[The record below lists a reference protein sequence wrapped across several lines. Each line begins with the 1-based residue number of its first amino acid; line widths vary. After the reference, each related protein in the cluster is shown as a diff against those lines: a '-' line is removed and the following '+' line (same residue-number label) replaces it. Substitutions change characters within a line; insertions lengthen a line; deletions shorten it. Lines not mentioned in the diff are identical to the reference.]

1 MLLHEIEDPEIAAVK
16 LYLHRLSRPVALR
29 CNRYF
34 TMMLLRATFV
44 TLYAEQ
50 GGYSPRPTTVRGAGT
65 MEIYAM
71 REFDG
76 HELVVFGHN
85 AAVGLHAVVAVHST
99 ALGPAAGGCRM
110 WPYPTTDAAVVDVL
124 RLSRGMSYKNA
135 MAGLPF
141 GGGKAVIIGDSRK
154 LKSPELFEAF
164 GRFVDSLG
172 GRYITAEDVGTTT
185 SDMESVRRATSFV
198 SGLGRKPGE
207 AGGDPGPKT
216 AFGVYLGIKA
226 AVKFRLGRT
235 DLSGVSVAVQGVGG
249 VGYHLCRLLAAEG
262 AHLRVADVRPSAIER
277 VRDELEAVEVPA
289 ESVLS
294 QDVDVFAPCA
304 LGAILNAQTIPL
316 LGAGIV
322 AGAAN
327 NQLAEDKD
335 GQALQHAG
343 ILYAPDYVINAG
355 GIISVAREY
364 QGGATEAQVTAE
376 IYGIP
381 ARLTEIFERA
391 RRESRTT
398 NAIAD
403 QMAQERIEASARRLV
418 A

>member
-1 MLLHEIEDPEIAAVK
+1 
-16 LYLHRLSRPVALR
+16 
-29 CNRYF
+29 
-34 TMMLLRATFV
+34 
-44 TLYAEQ
+44 
-50 GGYSPRPTTVRGAGT
+50 
-65 MEIYAM
+65 MEIYGM
-71 REFDG
+71 RDFDG

-85 AAVGLHAVVAVHST
+85 AGVGLHAIVAVHST

-110 WPYPTTDAAVVDVL
+110 WPYPSTDAAVVDAL

-135 MAGLPF
+135 LAGLPF
-141 GGGKAVIIGDSRK
+141 GGGKAVIIGDARSE
-154 LKSPELFEAF
+154 KSPALFEAF

-185 SDMESVRRATSFV
+185 SDMESVRRATRFV
-198 SGLGRKPGE
+198 SGLGRKAGE
-207 AGGDPGPKT
+207 AGGDPSPKT
-216 AFGVYLGIKA
+216 ALGVYLGIKA
-226 AVKFRLGRT
+226 AVNFRLGRT

-249 VGYHLCRLLAAEG
+249 VGYHLCRMLAAEG
-262 AHLRVADVRPSAIER
+262 AHLRVADVRPLAVER
-277 VRDELEAVEVPA
+277 VCDEFKAVAVTP

-304 LGAILNAQTIPL
+304 LGAILDAQTIPC
-316 LGAGIV
+316 LGASIV

-327 NQLAEDKD
+327 NQLAQDKD
-335 GQALQHAG
+335 GVTLQHAG
-343 ILYAPDYVINAG
+343 VLYAPDYVINAG

-364 QGGATEAQVTAE
+364 QGGMSEAEVTAE
-376 IYGIP
+376 IHGIP

-398 NAIAD
+398 NAVAD
-403 QMAQERIEASARRLV
+403 QMAQERINLSARRMV